1 MDDMNDNWALLHHL
15 TSLPKKKIYIYLPYP
30 PNIITSKILFRLIID
45 IYYITIT

>member
-1 MDDMNDNWALLHHL
+1 MTWMTIELSYT
-15 TSLPKKKIYIYLPYP
+15 TSPPFQKKKIYIYLPYP